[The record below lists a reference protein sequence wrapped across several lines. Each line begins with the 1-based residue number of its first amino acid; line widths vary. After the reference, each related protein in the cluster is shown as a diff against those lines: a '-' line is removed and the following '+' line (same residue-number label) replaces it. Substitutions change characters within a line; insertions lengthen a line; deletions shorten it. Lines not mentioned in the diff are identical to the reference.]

1 MRPRIYLPY
10 GLEQVYIAYSDN
22 RIPLEQIPEGDHSIH
37 LQKLPY
43 AVQNAPH

>member
-1 MRPRIYLPY
+1 MRPPIYLPY
-10 GLEQVYIAYSDN
+10 GLEQVYMAYSDY

-37 LQKLPY
+37 RQELPY